1 MKKHLSVFPLQLLA
15 GMPPRRIARALGFA
29 VGLITAGP
37 TLNAA
42 GTPGSP
48 PPGQYRIDSET
59 TTTSRAGP
67 TTIQSVQ
74 RIDGTTGQVTL
85 TQKSSVDPA
94 NVATRTMK
102 GDGPNGW
109 CVPQSGAMPPPRAM
123 PGACENVDRTQT
135 PGGSKQRADCNAGRF
150 DEQWR
155 RVDDRT
161 WDRWLRVRQ
170 ASAVSNVSP
179 QPALELAMRGMTPQ
193 DRARAQAEMADM
205 PSAADMA
212 SARTTLVATL
222 EQQARTGSPAEAA
235 AARQQLAAMRGSS
248 PAGAG
253 EAGVVVEIRERWT
266 RVADTCRA
274 GG

>member
-1 MKKHLSVFPLQLLA
+1 
-15 GMPPRRIARALGFA
+15 MPRGRTVRALAAGLIAAAPALNA
-29 VGLITAGP
+29 VG
-37 TLNAA
+37 AA
-42 GTPGSP
+42 GSP

-74 RIDGTTGQVTL
+74 RVDGATGQVTL

-94 NVATRTMK
+94 NVATRSMK

-109 CVPQSGAMPPPRAM
+109 CVPQNGALPPPKAM
-123 PGACENVDRTQT
+123 PGACENVARTQT
-135 PGGSKQRADCNAGRF
+135 PGGSTQRADCSTGRF

-161 WDRWLRVRQ
+161 WDRSLRVKQ
-170 ASAVSNVSP
+170 APAASNTSP
-179 QPALELAMRGMTPQ
+179 QPALEFAMRGMTPE

-212 SARTTLVATL
+212 GARATLIAAL
-222 EQQARTGSPAEAA
+222 EQQARTGDPNEAA

-248 PAGAG
+248 PAAG
-253 EAGVVVEIRERWT
+253 TDSGVVVEIRERWT
-266 RVADTCRA
+266 RVAETCRA